1 MESPLYLDSGS
12 ALFSREVNESI
23 HQLRRELTTLHAPST
38 EAGLDE
44 RLATQLRDILAIGD
58 ARLERLEQHLP
69 RQPLPVYVVASV
81 MEQDLAAVGAS
92 FHALHERPDLR
103 DSEALVAIKFRLKNI
118 IQATQ
123 QSLSAAER
131 EAALQHVAA
140 IRQMPLLQQAIAYQS
155 AVERLPAAEAEWRH
169 EEAGRRRNMRHAILL
184 GVTSLV
190 VLPTLIMLPVT
201 VSDEPAVLFSV
212 LFLSMIVM
220 FAGGL
225 AAIFRFVFRKS
236 DRYLELEVMRRQ
248 LAARVASTSEES
260 RRAIVAQFGQRS
272 SDEYEQLYAERYDV
286 IIELV
291 YGIG

>member
-23 HQLRRELTTLHAPST
+23 HQLRRELATLHAPST
-38 EAGLDE
+38 EARLDE
-44 RLATQLRDILAIGD
+44 RLAAQLRDILAIGD
-58 ARLERLEQHLP
+58 TRLERLERHLP

-81 MEQDLAAVGAS
+81 MELDLAEVGAS
-92 FHALHERPDLR
+92 LHALYERHDLR
-103 DSEALVAIKFRLKNI
+103 DSEALMAIKRRLREI
-118 IQATQ
+118 IQAAQ

-131 EAALQHVAA
+131 EAALQHVTA
-140 IRQMPLLQQAIAYQS
+140 IRQMPLLQQAVAYQS
-155 AVERLPAAEAEWRH
+155 AVERLPAADAEWQR
-169 EEAGRRRNMRHAILL
+169 EEADRRRNVRHAILL
-184 GVTSLV
+184 GVASLV
-190 VLPTLIMLPVT
+190 VLPT
-201 VSDEPAVLFSV
+201 
-212 LFLSMIVM
+212 LSMIVM

-248 LAARVASTSEES
+248 LAARVASTGEES

-272 SDEYEQLYAERYDV
+272 SSDYEQLYAKRYDA